1 VVHDI
6 VARYDPD
13 RKAHTQ
19 QEENSVSDRRGE
31 RHVNRPCP
39 VADEDRR
46 HPAFYRIKVWLD
58 RKETSRSKEKC
69 PNPHRYVEGE
79 TLLYLGRE
87 IPLRLVPDQQPAL
100 ILDGSFQLAKSARP
114 QAVSVFEAWYKK
126 HARTYLAE
134 RLEFFSR
141 NYGFEMKRVRIS
153 SAHKRWGSCSAQG
166 TLSFT
171 WRLVKAPPEVIDYVV
186 VHELCHLREL
196 NHSRKFW
203 ALVESILPEYKI
215 SRMWLKQYGEKLSL

>member
-1 VVHDI
+1 MI
-6 VARYDPD
+6 PIE
-13 RKAHTQ
+13 KL
-19 QEENSVSDRRGE
+19 
-31 RHVNRPCP
+31 
-39 VADEDRR
+39 
-46 HPAFYRIKVWLD
+46 I
-58 RKETSRSKEKC
+58 RSKRKTLSLIVGANGTLTVRAPLRMKIEDIRRFIESKSGWIERKQAEARK
-69 PNPHRYVEGE
+69 NALIPHRYVEGE

-100 ILDGSFQLAKSARP
+100 ILDGSFKLAKSARP